1 MKGALN
7 QIIFLLRLRLLYR
20 DNGLSIF
27 KNCSGLQME
36 QIKKHLQK
44 VFKNTGLDVI
54 ECNMKV
60 VNIIRQ
66 IPKTVEKCLSQLS
79 SNEEIFN
86 KSAPFYEDKLHQY
99 GYQQKLKYNPVN
111 TKTHSK
117 RNRKRNIIW
126 FNTPFN
132 RNVSTKIGKYF
143 LNLLDKYCPR
153 NHHLHKIFNGNS
165 IKISYSSTKNMKT
178 IINNHNKNILGKKPL
193 IDRATCNC

>member
-44 VFKNTGLDVI
+44 VFKNTGLDVL

-126 FNTPFN
+126 FNAPFN

-143 LNLLDKYCPR
+143 LNLLDKHFPQ
-153 NHHLHKIFNGNS
+153 NHRLHKIFNRNS
-165 IKISYSSTKNMKT
+165 VKVSYSCTKNMKT